1 MSSSTV
7 HNSIPPEDARRLISA
22 HDGNVALLYIWQ
34 SLNGRFDA
42 EAAARDLCMTASAVS
57 EAKEKLD
64 RLFSSPSSGK
74 ASPDPSPEREG
85 SPADG
90 KPPQYS
96 AADVK
101 TILTSGNEFSSVVE
115 EATKT
120 LGRALS
126 PTDLSTLLGIYD
138 HLGMP
143 AEVMM
148 ELINYCSETS
158 RERYGPSRRLPVI
171 EIYREA
177 SRWAAEGILSFEEA
191 EKHIAEKKQLRTRS
205 AEIGALLKLD
215 TAHITSTPVK
225 YIESWAAMGFDDGA
239 ITEAFDRTFTMTG
252 KLQWPYMDAI
262 LKKWHAD
269 GLHCLNDINSKD
281 GRKTSANKP
290 ASNGS
295 SGNRDAIAEF
305 IKNSKNKE

>member
-1 MSSSTV
+1 MATATGI
-7 HNSIPPEDARRLISA
+7 NPIPPEDARKLISA
-22 HDGNVALLYIWQ
+22 HDGSVALLYIWQ

-42 EAAARDLCMTASAVS
+42 ESAARDLCMTAGAVS

-64 RLFSSPSSGK
+64 RLFSSTSLGK
-74 ASPDPSPEREG
+74 TSLDPSPVRES

-120 LGRALS
+120 LGRTLS

-158 RERYGPSRRLPVI
+158 LERYGASRRLPVI

-177 SRWAAEGILSFEEA
+177 SRWAAEGILTFEEA
-191 EKHIAEKKQLRTRS
+191 EKHIAEKKQLRTRT

-215 TAHITSTPVK
+215 TAHITSTPIK
-225 YIESWAAMGFDDGA
+225 YIESWAEMGFDDEV
-239 ITEAFDRTFTMTG
+239 ITEAFDRTFTKTG

-269 GLHCLNDINSKD
+269 GLHSLKAINDKE
-281 GRKTSANKP
+281 GRNPPASKP
-290 ASNGS
+290 ASKGS
-295 SGNRDAIAEF
+295 SGDRAAIAQF
-305 IKNSKNKE
+305 IQDSKK